1 MHMFSGFTKQASDFL
16 WELSF
21 NNERSWFTEHRSE
34 FEDCLKKPLG
44 ELARGTFE
52 LMDSRYPEYGWSV
65 HVSRI
70 YRDARRL
77 FGRGPFKER
86 MWFTLMAAGSGD
98 RCPALYFEI
107 GAASYRFGLGFHC
120 ASSSDMEALRKKIAS
135 NPAAF
140 ARIAE
145 KIEKLNKYA
154 IKGEDYKRTKGDMGP
169 KLNKWYNKKWLSL
182 EHSEDFGGDILNPEL
197 PQILA
202 ESFGELLPVYD
213 YIRKAVSAV
222 PVPADRR

>member
-1 MHMFSGFTKQASDFL
+1 MFSGFTKQTSDFL

-21 NNERSWFTEHRSE
+21 NNERTWFAEHKSE
-34 FEDCLKKPLG
+34 FENCLKKPIT
-44 ELARGTFE
+44 ELAHDTCG

-86 MWFTLMAAGSGD
+86 MWFTLTAAGSGD

-107 GAASYRFGLGFHC
+107 GAAAYRFGLGFHC
-120 ASSSDMEALRKKIAS
+120 ASGSDMEEFRKGIAS
-135 NPAAF
+135 DPAAF
-140 ARIAE
+140 SRIAE

-154 IKGEDYKRTKGDMGP
+154 IKGEDYKRAKGDMGP
-169 KLNKWYNKKWLSL
+169 ELNKWYNKKWLSL
-182 EHSEDFGGDILNPEL
+182 ERSGDFGGDILSPDMPE
-197 PQILA
+197 ILA
-202 ESFGELLPVYD
+202 AAFEELLPMYD
-213 YIRKAVSAV
+213 FMRKTISAV
-222 PVPADRR
+222 PVPADGR